1 MPLIFDAVKLL
12 GPLTPLPFDAPIT
25 SWWPLTPQQPQ
36 VAFDAPIP
44 QGGGK
49 SFGTK
54 EYVKEHVEIV
64 HEGKKP
70 FKCEYCDVSFGRK
83 PDLKKH
89 VTYKHNIFEKS
100 QEKDTVKKQ
109 NE

>member
-1 MPLIFDAVKLL
+1 MGFKKKSNIKRHVLL
-12 GPLTPLPFDAPIT
+12 NHEDGKRHSCPKC
-25 SWWPLTPQQPQ
+25 
-36 VAFDAPIP
+36 
-44 QGGGK
+44 GK

-54 EYVKEHVEIV
+54 EYVKEHVKIV

-89 VTYKHNIFEKS
+89 VTYKHKIFEKS

-109 NE
+109 ND